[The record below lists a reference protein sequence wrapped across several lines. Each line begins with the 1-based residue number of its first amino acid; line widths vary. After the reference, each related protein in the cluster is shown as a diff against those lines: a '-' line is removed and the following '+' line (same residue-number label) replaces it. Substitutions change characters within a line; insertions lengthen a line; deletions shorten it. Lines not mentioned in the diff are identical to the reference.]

1 MSQLNLVTV
10 SNKFLTRRF
19 LFCGARILPD
29 GPEISNAKDDA
40 GSLEGS
46 LEGLDVV
53 EFALDYFNSLG
64 CPCFGG
70 GGFGVAGDAANCVT
84 RGLKKSVGD

>member
-1 MSQLNLVTV
+1 MSQLNLVAV

-19 LFCGARILPD
+19 LFSGARILPN

-40 GSLEGS
+40 GSLEGP

-53 EFALDYFNSLG
+53 EFTLDYFNSLG

-70 GGFGVAGDAANCVT
+70 GGFEVAGDATDCVA
-84 RGLKKSVGD
+84 RGLKKGVGD